1 MTMAIIM
8 RLRETAGGA
17 VAGWLAPLGPGVDLP
32 LGYRPF
38 LDPISA
44 QQWWWL
50 FVLPLIIGIAIVY
63 KALRL
68 PDLDRY
74 WFNVAKMSLQI
85 MIVMV
90 VMSVVLY
97 VVVEQLLPLG

>member
-1 MTMAIIM
+1 MMIM
-8 RLRETAGGA
+8 RLTETGGGA
-17 VAGWLAPLGPGVDLP
+17 VAGWLASLGPGVDLLP

-50 FVLPLIIGIAIVY
+50 FVIPLIIGIAIVY

-68 PDLDRY
+68 PDLDRF
-74 WFNVAKMSLQI
+74 WFNVTKMSLQI

-90 VMSVVLY
+90 VMSVILY
-97 VVVEQLLPLG
+97 LVVERVLPLG